1 MKNKSFLFGI
11 MVAFSFIF
19 PLWIVDY
26 FVFNSVM
33 NTLIPVSIIFGA
45 VVALRHT
52 ESISWFRRLVALAL
66 IGGAIYLALPTY
78 TFSEAQDAIKQ
89 EIPEVVTLSKL
100 DNSPLENDTFNPF
113 SPKLFYTFRV
123 TKPNGSDYILMF
135 NPMSGKSFK

>member
-1 MKNKSFLFGI
+1 
-11 MVAFSFIF
+11 
-19 PLWIVDY
+19 
-26 FVFNSVM
+26 M
-33 NTLIPVSIIFGA
+33 NILIPVSIIFGA

-52 ESISWFRRLVALAL
+52 ESISWFRRSVAIAL

-100 DNSPLENDTFNPF
+100 DNRPLENDTFNPF

-123 TKPNGSDYILMF
+123 TKSNGSDYILMF
-135 NPMSGKSFK
+135 NPDSGKSFIKSE